1 MKAKVFLLFIL
12 LATIANA
19 DYGDNL
25 LWRYSFGLN
34 NRQFSKSP
42 DAICRDGYQAIFLH
56 TNPYKIN
63 SLNWNYA
70 AGSKG
75 AGRWGVSGS
84 FRSYNLE
91 DLYSDIKI
99 SIGGAFQANSH
110 LYLSLETELEREE
123 FKSIYNY
130 NHVKL
135 IPQAQI
141 KSKSGSLSAGFN
153 RICLNNPY
161 SQASRYS
168 MPFLT
173 FSTHI
178 SNYSRFSIGY
188 MQMESTRGRWQIY
201 HDLTIPEFFSLGLG
215 YLSFPELLQCGLDF
229 GWKKIKFSIIYQG
242 IDKLDDTIIWG
253 ISTRK

>member
-1 MKAKVFLLFIL
+1 MKAKVLLLFIL
-12 LATIANA
+12 LTSIADA

-25 LWRYSFGLN
+25 LWRYSFGISDL
-34 NRQFSKSP
+34 QFSNSP

-56 TNPYKIN
+56 TNPYKIGP
-63 SLNWNYA
+63 LNWNYA

-84 FRSYNLE
+84 FRSYNLV
-91 DLYSDIKI
+91 DLYNDIKI
-99 SIGGAFQANSH
+99 SIGGAFQADGH
-110 LYLSLETELEREE
+110 LYLSLETEIEREE
-123 FKSIYNY
+123 FKSIYSY

-141 KSKSGSLSAGFN
+141 KSKSESLSAGFS
-153 RICLNNPY
+153 RICINKSY
-161 SQASRYS
+161 SSSSRYS

-173 FSTHI
+173 FSTYI
-178 SNYSRFSIGY
+178 SSYSRFSFGY
-188 MQMESTRGRWQIY
+188 MQLEKTRGRWQIC
-201 HDLTIPEFFSLGLG
+201 HDLTISEFLSLDLG
-215 YLSFPELLQCGLDF
+215 YLSYPELLQCGLDF
-229 GWKKIKFSIIYQG
+229 GWKKVKFSIIYQG